1 MKQLIAT
8 ISALCLSV
16 SLSAQSF
23 EEQYRA
29 FQQSAK
35 QEYEDFRK
43 VANESYAQ
51 FLQAAWEYYHAAPA
65 IPQPKEEPVP
75 PVVYEPPVVEPVPQP
90 LPYEDVAPAPQPA
103 PQPEPIAPVIEND
116 DHTPQ
121 TAISFFGT
129 QMAFRT
135 PASVSALHLSDISGQ
150 QLAAAWE
157 ILSGNDY
164 NNLLYDC
171 LSARTRYQLCD
182 WAYLT
187 MLQRLSAT
195 LCGGQTNEAVLLQA
209 FLYANSGYQMR
220 LAASQDG
227 RLYMLVGS
235 KYILYDRGYFDV
247 EGTLFFP
254 LEEITDGVSICAA
267 KFDQEQALTLQ
278 IGQEQRFACSASQPI
293 TRTSQDGLSARFTIN
308 RNLIDFYNQYPTGQ
322 CGEDFGTRWEVYA
335 DTPLPDAVKQQ
346 LYPALLAGIR
356 GVPEAQAVG
365 RLLHWVQTAFEY
377 EYDDKVWGHDRAFF
391 ASESLYYPYCDCED
405 RAILFSRLVRDLLQ
419 LDVVLLYYPGH
430 LATAVCFHQDIRGDY
445 LIRDGKKYTICDPT
459 YIGAP
464 PGATMPGMDNQTAKV
479 ITLKKQ

>member
-43 VANESYAQ
+43 AANESYAQ
-51 FLQAAWEYYHAAPA
+51 FLQAAWEYYYTAPA
-65 IPQPKEEPVP
+65 IPQPKEKPVP
-75 PVVYEPPVVEPVPQP
+75 PVVYEPPVVEPAPQP

-121 TAISFFGT
+121 TTISFFGT

-235 KYILYDRGYFDV
+235 KYILYDF
-247 EGTLFFP
+247 
-254 LEEITDGVSICAA
+254 
-267 KFDQEQALTLQ
+267 
-278 IGQEQRFACSASQPI
+278 
-293 TRTSQDGLSARFTIN
+293 
-308 RNLIDFYNQYPTGQ
+308 
-322 CGEDFGTRWEVYA
+322 
-335 DTPLPDAVKQQ
+335 LP
-346 LYPALLAGIR
+346 AG
-356 GVPEAQAVG
+356 
-365 RLLHWVQTAFEY
+365 
-377 EYDDKVWGHDRAFF
+377 
-391 ASESLYYPYCDCED
+391 
-405 RAILFSRLVRDLLQ
+405 RDYRRCV
-419 LDVVLLYYPGH
+419 DMR
-430 LATAVCFHQDIRGDY
+430 C
-445 LIRDGKKYTICDPT
+445 
-459 YIGAP
+459 
-464 PGATMPGMDNQTAKV
+464 
-479 ITLKKQ
+479 